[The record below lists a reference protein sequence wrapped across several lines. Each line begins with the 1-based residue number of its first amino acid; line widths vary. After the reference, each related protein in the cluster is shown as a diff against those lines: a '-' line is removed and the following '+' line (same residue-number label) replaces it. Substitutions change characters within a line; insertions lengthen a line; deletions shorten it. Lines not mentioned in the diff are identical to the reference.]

1 MSLNELSQKGEDMK
15 QAVMRV
21 RKLSASELLRIEE
34 EAKEKARRDR
44 EDEIL
49 GGILKGQKQGLE
61 QGREQGLKQG
71 REEGKVAEREEV
83 AVKLIKEGLE
93 NSIISRV
100 TGWTEQEV
108 INFKKKM

>member
-1 MSLNELSQKGEDMK
+1 MK

-34 EAKEKARRDR
+34 EAREKARRDR
-44 EDEIL
+44 ADEIL

-61 QGREQGLKQG
+61 QGREEG
-71 REEGKVAEREEV
+71 RFFEREEMV
-83 AVKLIKEGLE
+83 IKLIKEGLE
-93 NSIISRV
+93 NSIIARV

-108 INFKKKM
+108 INFKKKN

>member
-1 MSLNELSQKGEDMK
+1 MK

-21 RKLSASELLRIEE
+21 RKLSTSELLRIEE

-61 QGREQGLKQG
+61 QGREEG

>member
-1 MSLNELSQKGEDMK
+1 MNSEELDELSQKGEDMK

-49 GGILKGQKQGLE
+49 GGILKGQKQGRMAE
-61 QGREQGLKQG
+61 KEEMARKMLKAG
-71 REEGKVAEREEV
+71 
-83 AVKLIKEGLE
+83 
-93 NSIISRV
+93 SD
-100 TGWTEQEV
+100 
-108 INFKKKM
+108 INFIQTVTELSKDHILKLKDKTKM